1 MASKI
6 ASAVRAGML
15 SIRSIFSIY
24 RNQSGANMETTA
36 KLFKNGSSQAVRLPK
51 ECRFAGDEV
60 VVKRFGDTVI
70 LVPMRYSYRGLMA
83 QLRDMG
89 PIRLGRRAQPRR
101 RDKRDF

>member
-15 SIRSIFSIY
+15 PIRSIFSIY